1 MKKRQGE
8 PWMEPGA
15 YARTLRGFNVNL
27 AVRDVA
33 LCVAFQ
39 REVLGVDIVY
49 SDADLGVMR
58 HDGHDWLVH
67 ATHTYVDESGGR
79 MPFLTHT
86 EAVDT
91 HGRGVELR
99 LYNID
104 PDAAE
109 ARARARGD
117 RVLAASQ
124 DKPHGLR
131 ECYLV
136 DPDGYVWVPGVPC
149 AG

>member
-1 MKKRQGE
+1 MKKREGE
-8 PWMEPGA
+8 PWMEPPA

-27 AVRDVA
+27 IVRDVA
-33 LCVAFQ
+33 PSVAFQ
-39 REVLGVDIVY
+39 REVLGAEVVY
-49 SDADLGVMR
+49 SDADLAVMR
-58 HDGHDWLVH
+58 HDGHEWMVH
-67 ATHTYVDESGGR
+67 AVHAYVSDDGER

-86 EAVDT
+86 EATDSR
-91 HGRGVELR
+91 GSGVELR
-99 LYNID
+99 LYGID

-117 RVLAASQ
+117 RVLAGSS

-136 DPDGYVWVPGVPC
+136 DPDGYVWVPGVPSN
-149 AG
+149 G